1 MLILFPVCFDNWE
14 FIENLI
20 KINLIVIDE
29 KQKELDEKEKFRLI
43 YTLYQGESWIGN
55 ANNDWEGIKYKMNS
69 CFNSKINFV
78 KLFYV
83 FSTENFNR
91 SSEEVNYLMELFMKW
106 FKKAKSKYDSEN
118 IKVLFSSQKEFLKP
132 EIVKAIDELEEATK
146 DNTGLVVNFCLSYGG
161 RQEIV
166 DATKKIATAVL
177 ENKLNINDINEE
189 LFKKYLYN
197 DLPDVDFLIRTSGEN
212 RVSNFMLWQIS
223 YAEMYFPKV
232 YFPDF
237 TPKCLEEAIEEY
249 EKRDRR
255 FGNVK

>member
-1 MLILFPVCFDNWE
+1 MTKVNHIG
-14 FIENLI
+14 I
-20 KINLIVIDE
+20 IVDGNGRWA
-29 KQKELDEKEKFRLI
+29 KEKGKSRSEGHKAGAETI
-43 YTLYQGESWIGN
+43 EKIILYISKENI
-55 ANNDWEGIKYKMNS
+55 ANYLS
-69 CFNSKINFV
+69 
-78 KLFYV
+78 LYV
-83 FSTENFNR
+83 FSTENFSR
-91 SSEEVNYLMELFMKW
+91 SPEEVNYLMELFMKW
-106 FKKAKSKYDSEN
+106 FKKCKEKYKDAN

>member
-1 MLILFPVCFDNWE
+1 MTKVNHIG
-14 FIENLI
+14 I
-20 KINLIVIDE
+20 IVDGNGRWA
-29 KQKELDEKEKFRLI
+29 KEKGKSRSEGHKAGAE
-43 YTLYQGESWIGN
+43 TLEKIILYISKENI
-55 ANNDWEGIKYKMNS
+55 ANYLS
-69 CFNSKINFV
+69 
-78 KLFYV
+78 LYV
-83 FSTENFNR
+83 FSTENFSR
-91 SSEEVNYLMELFMKW
+91 SPEEVNYLMELFMKW
-106 FKKAKSKYDSEN
+106 FKKCKEKYKDAN

-189 LFKKYLYN
+189 LFKKHLYN

>member
-1 MLILFPVCFDNWE
+1 MTKVNHIGIIVDGNGRWAKEEGKSRSEGHKAGAETLEKIILY
-14 FIENLI
+14 ISKENI
-20 KINLIVIDE
+20 
-29 KQKELDEKEKFRLI
+29 
-43 YTLYQGESWIGN
+43 
-55 ANNDWEGIKYKMNS
+55 ANYLS
-69 CFNSKINFV
+69 
-78 KLFYV
+78 LYV
-83 FSTENFNR
+83 FSTENFSR
-91 SSEEVNYLMELFMKW
+91 SPEEVNYLMELFMKW
-106 FKKAKSKYDSEN
+106 FKKCKEKYKDAN

>member
-1 MLILFPVCFDNWE
+1 MTKVNHIG
-14 FIENLI
+14 I
-20 KINLIVIDE
+20 IVDGNGRWA
-29 KQKELDEKEKFRLI
+29 KEKGKSRSEGHKAGAE
-43 YTLYQGESWIGN
+43 TLEKIILYISKENI
-55 ANNDWEGIKYKMNS
+55 ANYLS
-69 CFNSKINFV
+69 
-78 KLFYV
+78 LYV
-83 FSTENFNR
+83 FSTENFSR
-91 SSEEVNYLMELFMKW
+91 SPEEVNYLMELFMKW
-106 FKKAKSKYDSEN
+106 FKKCKEKYKDAN

-255 FGNVK
+255 FGNIK

>member
-1 MLILFPVCFDNWE
+1 MT
-14 FIENLI
+14 
-20 KINLIVIDE
+20 KINHIGIIVDGNGRWA
-29 KQKELDEKEKFRLI
+29 KEKGKSRSEGHKAGAE
-43 YTLYQGESWIGN
+43 TLEKIILYISKEKI
-55 ANNDWEGIKYKMNS
+55 ANYLS
-69 CFNSKINFV
+69 
-78 KLFYV
+78 LYV
-83 FSTENFNR
+83 FSTENFSR
-91 SSEEVNYLMELFMKW
+91 SPEEVNYLMELFMKW
-106 FKKAKSKYDSEN
+106 FKKCKEKYKNAN

-132 EIVKAIDELEEATK
+132 EIVKAIDELEETTK

-189 LFKKYLYN
+189 LFKKNLYN

-255 FGNVK
+255 FGNIK

>member
-1 MLILFPVCFDNWE
+1 MT
-14 FIENLI
+14 
-20 KINLIVIDE
+20 KINHIGIIVDGNGRWA
-29 KQKELDEKEKFRLI
+29 KEKGKSRSEGHKAGAE
-43 YTLYQGESWIGN
+43 TLEKIILYINEKKI
-55 ANNDWEGIKYKMNS
+55 AKYLS
-69 CFNSKINFV
+69 
-78 KLFYV
+78 LYV

-91 SSEEVNYLMELFMKW
+91 SPEEVNYLMELFMKW
-106 FKKAKSKYDSEN
+106 FKKCKAKYKNAN

-189 LFKKYLYN
+189 LFKKYLYKN
-197 DLPDVDFLIRTSGEN
+197 LPDIDFLIRTSGEN

-237 TPKCLEEAIEEY
+237 TPEQLEKGVKEY

>member
-1 MLILFPVCFDNWE
+1 MT
-14 FIENLI
+14 
-20 KINLIVIDE
+20 KINHIGIIVDGNGRWA
-29 KQKELDEKEKFRLI
+29 KEKEKSRSEGHKAGAE
-43 YTLYQGESWIGN
+43 TLEKIILYISKEKI
-55 ANNDWEGIKYKMNS
+55 ANYLS
-69 CFNSKINFV
+69 
-78 KLFYV
+78 LYV
-83 FSTENFNR
+83 FSTENFSR
-91 SSEEVNYLMELFMKW
+91 SPEEVNYLMELFMKW
-106 FKKAKSKYDSEN
+106 FKKCKEKYKNAN
-118 IKVLFSSQKEFLKP
+118 IKVLFSAQKEFLKS

-166 DATKKIATAVL
+166 DATKKIATDVL

>member
-1 MLILFPVCFDNWE
+1 MT
-14 FIENLI
+14 
-20 KINLIVIDE
+20 KINHIGIIVDGNGRWA
-29 KQKELDEKEKFRLI
+29 KEKGKSRSEGHKAGAE
-43 YTLYQGESWIGN
+43 TLEKIILYISKESI
-55 ANNDWEGIKYKMNS
+55 ANYLS
-69 CFNSKINFV
+69 
-78 KLFYV
+78 LYV
-83 FSTENFNR
+83 FSNENFSR
-91 SSEEVNYLMELFMKW
+91 SPEEVNYLMELFMKW
-106 FKKAKSKYDSEN
+106 FKKCKEKYKNAN

-166 DATKKIATAVL
+166 DATKKIVTAVL

-237 TPKCLEEAIEEY
+237 TPKCLEEAVEEY

-255 FGNVK
+255 FGNIK

>member
-1 MLILFPVCFDNWE
+1 MTKVNHIG
-14 FIENLI
+14 I
-20 KINLIVIDE
+20 IVDGNGRWA
-29 KQKELDEKEKFRLI
+29 KEKEKSRSEGHKAGAE
-43 YTLYQGESWIGN
+43 TLEKIILYISKENI
-55 ANNDWEGIKYKMNS
+55 ANYLS
-69 CFNSKINFV
+69 
-78 KLFYV
+78 LYV
-83 FSTENFNR
+83 FSTENFSR
-91 SSEEVNYLMELFMKW
+91 SPEEVNYLMELFMKW
-106 FKKAKSKYDSEN
+106 FKKCKEKYKDAN

-237 TPKCLEEAIEEY
+237 TPKCLDEAIEEY

>member
-1 MLILFPVCFDNWE
+1 
-14 FIENLI
+14 
-20 KINLIVIDE
+20 
-29 KQKELDEKEKFRLI
+29 
-43 YTLYQGESWIGN
+43 
-55 ANNDWEGIKYKMNS
+55 
-69 CFNSKINFV
+69 
-78 KLFYV
+78 
-83 FSTENFNR
+83 
-91 SSEEVNYLMELFMKW
+91 MKW
-106 FKKAKSKYDSEN
+106 FKKCKEKYKDAN

-166 DATKKIATAVL
+166 DATKKIATGVL

>member
-1 MLILFPVCFDNWE
+1 MTKVNHIG
-14 FIENLI
+14 I
-20 KINLIVIDE
+20 IVDGNGRWA
-29 KQKELDEKEKFRLI
+29 KEKGKSRSEGHKAGAE
-43 YTLYQGESWIGN
+43 TLEKIILYISKENI
-55 ANNDWEGIKYKMNS
+55 ANYLS
-69 CFNSKINFV
+69 
-78 KLFYV
+78 LYV
-83 FSTENFNR
+83 FSTENFSR
-91 SSEEVNYLMELFMKW
+91 SPEEVNYLMELFMKW
-106 FKKAKSKYDSEN
+106 FKKCKEKYKYAN

>member
-1 MLILFPVCFDNWE
+1 MT
-14 FIENLI
+14 
-20 KINLIVIDE
+20 KINHIGIIVDGNGRWA
-29 KQKELDEKEKFRLI
+29 KEKEKSRSEGHKAGAEALEKI
-43 YTLYQGESWIGN
+43 ILYINKESI
-55 ANNDWEGIKYKMNS
+55 ANYLS
-69 CFNSKINFV
+69 
-78 KLFYV
+78 LYV
-83 FSTENFNR
+83 FSTENFSR
-91 SSEEVNYLMELFMKW
+91 SPEEVNYLMELFMKW
-106 FKKAKSKYDSEN
+106 FKKCKEKYKNAN
-118 IKVLFSSQKEFLKP
+118 IKVLFSSQKEFIKS

-255 FGNVK
+255 FGNIK

>member
-1 MLILFPVCFDNWE
+1 MTKVNHIG
-14 FIENLI
+14 I
-20 KINLIVIDE
+20 IVDGNGRWA
-29 KQKELDEKEKFRLI
+29 KEKGKSRSEGHKAGAE
-43 YTLYQGESWIGN
+43 TLEKIILYISKENI
-55 ANNDWEGIKYKMNS
+55 ANYLS
-69 CFNSKINFV
+69 
-78 KLFYV
+78 LYV
-83 FSTENFNR
+83 FSTENFSR
-91 SSEEVNYLMELFMKW
+91 SPEEVNYLMELFMKW
-106 FKKAKSKYDSEN
+106 FKKCKENYKDAN